1 MTRMTR
7 MTRLPRLLP
16 PALRLGAA
24 LAIALAAALPALPAP
39 AAAAELTTAASPLS
53 GRFRYVGSAAQQS
66 AAIDAAIDAA
76 IANFPPA
83 IQEVARRRLKEATA
97 IPSAVVLEIGDAA
110 RKVSLDARTIT
121 TRPGK
126 AATWSAGGMISRVTH
141 EVGDTALTERLV
153 TVEGDRQNVYTL
165 ADDGRA
171 MTLAVTIRSA
181 HLAAPIRYTLRY
193 ARE

>member
-1 MTRMTR
+1 
-7 MTRLPRLLP
+7 MTRLDRHAPRLTACL
-16 PALRLGAA
+16 AL
-24 LAIALAAALPALPAP
+24 ALAAALPALSAP
-39 AAAAELTTAASPLS
+39 AAAAELTAAPSPLT
-53 GRFRYVGSAAQQS
+53 GRFRYVGPAAQQS
-66 AAIDAAIDAA
+66 AAIDAAIDVA

-141 EVGDTALTERLV
+141 EVGDAALTERLV

-165 ADDGRA
+165 EGDGRA
-171 MTLAVTIRSA
+171 MTLAVTIRSS

-193 ARE
+193 VRE